1 MAKSVN
7 LQIIPEGFGSYLTN
21 ILPEDIATAAGAF
34 SVSMRQIRNIQAVP
48 IEKFA
53 QIVPN
58 IETTKGLN
66 LVAGTNVPTNE
77 TLSATGND
85 LIGLGGGPNGTY
97 TMSDMLGAMSGL
109 PYPWKDI
116 QNLISS
122 LQTTTLQNIYK
133 QIFLAVTWEPATLS
147 IQYTTDLNLPSGP
160 TTYTVTG
167 VTITDAGGG
176 YGINEAVAPVITITN
191 GGGATAIATIGI
203 NDSIAGSNG
212 GGTYGRVT
220 AVQFTGGSPS
230 TSVPTVAIQT
240 PPTAYNSSTNQAS
253 GTAGWPVAMSATLQS
268 YIDDANDEIINI
280 KAGNATQSALLNKLY
295 NITGLQLTREQQTRQ
310 LAFIPVP
317 TPKDTT
323 LSQFPMA
330 LYSFVDSIPQ
340 YATSTLPHMYAQTLE
355 AISNLTTV
363 GGQSIVAMM
372 RQERNQFRLSST
384 GIALDNN
391 IPGEIDP
398 ITAKTLAA
406 NGSVPAYP
414 SGYTL
419 PSVLAGAIPAGYYDP
434 NTDKYYTSDQL
445 TETTSLGTMANEP
458 ILTDVYFTGPLVP
471 GVGKELDT
479 GQADEPGSLA
489 GSRYQNLVPTNLNTA
504 YTSKVLTPASY
515 SVADAIDEV
524 IKCNCDCW
532 LI

>member
-53 QIVPN
+53 QVVSN
-58 IETTKGLN
+58 IETTKGLD

-77 TLSATGND
+77 TLSAIGND
-85 LIGLGGGPNGTY
+85 LIGLGSGPNGTY
-97 TMSDMLGAMSGL
+97 TMSDMLGSMSGL

-116 QNLISS
+116 QNLITN
-122 LQTTTLQNIYK
+122 LQTATLQNIYK
-133 QIFLAVTWEPATLS
+133 QIFLAVSWEAATLS

-176 YGINEAVAPVITITN
+176 YGINGAVAPIITITN
-191 GGGATAIATIGI
+191 GGGATATATIGT
-203 NDSIAGSNG
+203 NDSLAGSNG
-212 GGTYGRVT
+212 TGTYGRVT
-220 AVQFTGGSPS
+220 AIQFTGGSPS
-230 TSVPTVAIQT
+230 TSVPTVSIQT
-240 PPTAYNSSTNQAS
+240 PPTTYGSSTNQAS

-268 YIDDANDEIINI
+268 YIDDANDEISRI
-280 KAGNATQSALLNKLY
+280 KAANTTQSALLNKLY
-295 NITGLQLTREQQTRQ
+295 NITGLQLTREQQSRQ
-310 LAFIPVP
+310 LAFPPVP
-317 TPKDTT
+317 TPKDTL
-323 LSQFPMA
+323 LSQFPMT

-355 AISNLTTV
+355 AISDLTTV

-372 RQERNQFRLSST
+372 RQERNQARLSET
-384 GIALDNN
+384 GISLDNN
-391 IPGEIDP
+391 IPGNIDP
-398 ITAKTLAA
+398 VTVKTLMA
-406 NGSVPAYP
+406 NGSVPGTT
-414 SGYTL
+414 GYTL
-419 PSVLAGAIPAGYYDP
+419 PSVLEGAIPDGYYDP
-434 NTDKYYTSDQL
+434 DTDKYYTSDQL

-458 ILTDVYFTGPLVP
+458 ILTNVYFTGPLVP
-471 GVGKELDT
+471 GVGTELDT

-489 GSRYQNLVPTNLNTA
+489 GSRYQNLIPTNLNTA

-515 SVADAIDEV
+515 SVEEAIDEV